1 VKNYDFMQKNHI
13 FSNCGGRREIF
24 GVFGVSDNLPFLN
37 YDRDGGHLGINM
49 KNKDFPKIAG
59 F

>member
-1 VKNYDFMQKNHI
+1 MLRFNDYLDTWFKT
-13 FSNCGGRREIF
+13 SNKVIN
-24 GVFGVSDNLPFLN
+24 SDNLPFLN

-59 F
+59 FWE